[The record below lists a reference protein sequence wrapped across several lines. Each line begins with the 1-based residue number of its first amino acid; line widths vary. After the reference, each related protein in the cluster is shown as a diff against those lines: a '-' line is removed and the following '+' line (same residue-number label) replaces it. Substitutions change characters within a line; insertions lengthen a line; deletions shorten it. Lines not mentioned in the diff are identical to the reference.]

1 MSYRFV
7 KRETVPDGLRR
18 IARERIENALAE
30 LRGETDSSPE
40 EAIHEARKD
49 MKKLRAVLRL
59 ARDELGDEVYRR
71 ENACFRDAGRELSA
85 VRDADVMLETLR
97 SLDGSFAKLRRSL
110 EKHRGAES
118 RGDAARSVTGTL
130 ESAHARVATWP
141 LEHDGFEALEGG
153 LRRIYRRGRRAWR

>member
-59 ARDELGDEVYRR
+59 ARDELGDDVYRR
-71 ENACFRDAGRELSA
+71 ENACFRDAARKLSG
-85 VRDADVMLETLR
+85 VRDADVMLATFKGV
-97 SLDGSFAKLRRSL
+97 DGSFPQLRASL
-110 EKHRGAES
+110 KEHRRNA
-118 RGDAARSVTGTL
+118 
-130 ESAHARVATWP
+130 
-141 LEHDGFEALEGG
+141 
-153 LRRIYRRGRRAWR
+153 